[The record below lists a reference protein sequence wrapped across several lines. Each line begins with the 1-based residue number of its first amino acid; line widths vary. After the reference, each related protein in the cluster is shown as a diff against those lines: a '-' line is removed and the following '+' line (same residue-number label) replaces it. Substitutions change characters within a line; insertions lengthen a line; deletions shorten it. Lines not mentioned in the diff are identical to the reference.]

1 MAEHDGGQGAGTGPG
16 GRGAPGGSA
25 GAVGGEETAA
35 VVAERYRRVA
45 DGFGARLAGV
55 RPEGWRESTPCTDWD
70 VTALGTHVLTTH
82 ARVAGQAGGELAEI
96 APDAD
101 LLAEWERV
109 RTAIAERLADPGVAA
124 ARVAGMFGEQSF
136 ASLVGRLL
144 CADTLFHT
152 WDLARATGQDEH
164 LDEEACAAAL
174 SFLTPLDEAIRRP
187 GGFAPKRPS
196 PPGADVQRRLL
207 DFGGRDVDAANP
219 IHP

>member
-1 MAEHDGGQGAGTGPG
+1 VA
-16 GRGAPGGSA
+16 
-25 GAVGGEETAA
+25 EETVAA
-35 VVAERYRRVA
+35 VAERYRRVA

-55 RPEGWRESTPCTDWD
+55 ASDGWQKPTPCTDWD
-70 VTALGTHVLTTH
+70 VTALVTHVLTTQ
-82 ARVAGQAGGELAEI
+82 ARVAGQAGGEVAEI

-109 RTAIAERLADPGVAA
+109 RTAIAERLADPEVAA
-124 ARVAGMFGEQSF
+124 TRVGGMFGEQSF

-174 SFLTPLDEAIRRP
+174 SFLEPLDEAIRRP

-196 PPGADVQRRLL
+196 PPGADIQRRLL
-207 DFGGRDVDAANP
+207 DFGGRDIEVALP
-219 IHP
+219 IQP